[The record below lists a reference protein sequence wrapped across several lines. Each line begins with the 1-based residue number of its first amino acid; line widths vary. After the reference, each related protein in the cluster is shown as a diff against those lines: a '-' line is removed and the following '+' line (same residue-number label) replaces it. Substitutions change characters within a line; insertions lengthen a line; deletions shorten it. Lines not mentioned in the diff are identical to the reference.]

1 MLVSTLLYVVHSELF
16 LLLYPNGLQVMLRSM
31 GFASFTQK
39 CYYMECIVDHKTCVQ
54 YNGHINKYIN
64 NDLEVAHPQS
74 GSLSP
79 SFLVEVEFGS
89 VGF

>member
-1 MLVSTLLYVVHSELF
+1 
-16 LLLYPNGLQVMLRSM
+16 MLRSI
-31 GFASFTQK
+31 GFLVLVKNATTWNVHV
-39 CYYMECIVDHKTCVQ
+39 CIVCIVDYQTCVQ

-79 SFLVEVEFGS
+79 SFLVELEFGS
-89 VGF
+89 VGL

>member
-1 MLVSTLLYVVHSELF
+1 MCIV
-16 LLLYPNGLQVMLRSM
+16 
-31 GFASFTQK
+31 
-39 CYYMECIVDHKTCVQ
+39 CIVDYQTCVQ

-79 SFLVEVEFGS
+79 SFLVELEFGS
-89 VGF
+89 VGL